1 MKKKG
6 SNHLGKSLF
15 KQSEDFFTFLK
26 SLRKKRILGLTL
38 LLFFLLLVFVFSQA
52 SQEEVARH
60 RLTYKIRSGYLSPS
74 ELTKIPLNQTG
85 VEAPGLT
92 AHSALVI
99 DYDSGTILYQKN
111 AQATHLPASTTKIM
125 TALVALESYD
135 LSQVLTV
142 PDLDYEGQVIKLQ
155 PGEQLTLEN
164 LLYALLVA
172 SANDAAETLA
182 ANYPGGRAAF
192 IAAMNQKAQN
202 LSLSNTHFVNPTGF
216 DELGQY
222 TTPFD
227 LIKLAKELLAQP
239 LLAQIV
245 ATQKA
250 EVYNLDRTIVHP
262 ISNINQLLGQVA
274 GLKGV
279 KTGWTT
285 NAGECLT
292 TYVERDGE
300 RIMTA
305 VLGSEDRFGETK
317 ALINWVYNNFAWRVP
332 NL

>member
-1 MKKKG
+1 MRKNASRIAKNILVFYNSLKKK
-6 SNHLGKSLF
+6 KVV
-15 KQSEDFFTFLK
+15 
-26 SLRKKRILGLTL
+26 GLSL
-38 LLFFLLLVFVFSQA
+38 LLFFLLLIFFFGQTN
-52 SQEEVARH
+52 QEEVTAH
-60 RLTYKIRSGYLSPS
+60 RPVFKTRSSYLSPS
-74 ELTKIPLNQTG
+74 ELTKIPHNETN
-85 VEAPGLT
+85 VPVPDLT
-92 AHSALVI
+92 AQSALVI
-99 DYDSGTILYQKN
+99 DYDSGSILYQKN

-125 TALVALESYD
+125 TALVALDGYD
-135 LSQVLTV
+135 LDQVLTV
-142 PDLDYEGQVIKLQ
+142 PELDYEGQDIKLQ
-155 PGEQLTLEN
+155 YGEQLTLEN

-192 IAAMNQKAQN
+192 IAAMNQKAQD

-216 DELGQY
+216 DESGQY
-222 TTPFD
+222 TTPFE

-245 ATQKA
+245 ATQKT

-262 ISNINQLLGQVA
+262 VSNINQLLGHVA

-317 ALINWVYNNFAWRVP
+317 ALIDWVYNNFVWRVP

>member
-1 MKKKG
+1 M
-6 SNHLGKSLF
+6 
-15 KQSEDFFTFLK
+15 
-26 SLRKKRILGLTL
+26 RKKTSQLAKNILIFSNSLKKEKAVGLIFF
-38 LLFFLLLVFVFSQA
+38 LFFLLLIFVFGQTN
-52 SQEEVARH
+52 QEEVVSH
-60 RLTYKIRSGYLSPS
+60 LPVFKNRSGYLSLS

-85 VEAPGLT
+85 VEAPDLT
-92 AHSALVI
+92 AQSALVI
-99 DYDSGTILYQKN
+99 DYDSGSVLYQKN

-125 TALVALESYD
+125 TALIALDSYD
-135 LSQVLTV
+135 LNQVLTV
-142 PDLDYEGQVIKLQ
+142 PELDYEGQDIKLQ
-155 PGEQLTLEN
+155 LGEQLTLEN

-192 IAAMNQKAQN
+192 IAAMNQKAQD

-216 DELGQY
+216 DESGQY
-222 TTPFD
+222 TTPFE
-227 LIKLAKELLAQP
+227 LIKLAKELLSHP

-245 ATQKA
+245 ATQKT

-262 ISNINQLLGQVA
+262 VTNVNQLLGQVA

-279 KTGWTT
+279 KTGWTS

-317 ALINWVYNNFAWRVP
+317 ALINWVYNNFVWQVP

>member
-1 MKKKG
+1 M
-6 SNHLGKSLF
+6 
-15 KQSEDFFTFLK
+15 
-26 SLRKKRILGLTL
+26 RKKTSQLAKNILIFSNSLKKEKAVGLIFF
-38 LLFFLLLVFVFSQA
+38 LFFLLLIFVFGQTN
-52 SQEEVARH
+52 QEEVVSH
-60 RLTYKIRSGYLSPS
+60 LPVFKNRSGYLSLS

-85 VEAPGLT
+85 VEAPDLT
-92 AHSALVI
+92 AQSALVI
-99 DYDSGTILYQKN
+99 DYDSGSVLYQKN

-125 TALVALESYD
+125 TALIALDSYD
-135 LSQVLTV
+135 LNQVLTV
-142 PDLDYEGQVIKLQ
+142 PELDYEGQDIKLQ
-155 PGEQLTLEN
+155 LGEQLTLEN

-192 IAAMNQKAQN
+192 IAAMNQKAQD
-202 LSLSNTHFVNPTGF
+202 LSLDNTHFVNPTGF
-216 DELGQY
+216 DESGQY
-222 TTPFD
+222 TTPFE
-227 LIKLAKELLAQP
+227 LIKLAKELLSHP

-245 ATQKA
+245 ATQKT

-262 ISNINQLLGQVA
+262 VTNVNQLLGQVA

-279 KTGWTT
+279 KTGWTS

-317 ALINWVYNNFAWRVP
+317 ALINWVYNNFVWQVP

>member
-1 MKKKG
+1 MRKKTSQLAKNILIFLRILKKK
-6 SNHLGKSLF
+6 KA
-15 KQSEDFFTFLK
+15 
-26 SLRKKRILGLTL
+26 IGLIF
-38 LLFFLLLVFVFSQA
+38 LLFFLLLIFFFGQTN
-52 SQEEVARH
+52 QEEVTAH
-60 RLTYKIRSGYLSPS
+60 LPVFKPKSGYLSPS
-74 ELTKIPLNQTG
+74 ELTKIPQNKTG
-85 VEAPGLT
+85 VPVPDLT
-92 AHSALVI
+92 AQSALVI
-99 DYDSGTILYQKN
+99 DYDSGSVLYQKN

-125 TALVALESYD
+125 TALVTLDSYD
-135 LSQVLTV
+135 LNQVLTV
-142 PDLDYEGQVIKLQ
+142 PELDYEGQDIKLQ
-155 PGEQLTLEN
+155 LGEQLTVEN

-192 IAAMNQKAQN
+192 IAAMNQKAQD

-216 DELGQY
+216 DESGQY
-222 TTPFD
+222 TTPFE
-227 LIKLAKELLAQP
+227 LIKLAKELLSQP

-245 ATQKA
+245 ATQKT

-262 ISNINQLLGQVA
+262 VSNVNQLLGRVA

-305 VLGSEDRFGETK
+305 VLGSGDRFGETK
-317 ALINWVYNNFAWRVP
+317 ALIDWVYNNFVWQVP

>member
-1 MKKKG
+1 MRKNASQLSKDI
-6 SNHLGKSLF
+6 LI
-15 KQSEDFFTFLK
+15 FFNA
-26 SLRKKRILGLTL
+26 LRKKKVTGTIFS
-38 LLFFLLLVFVFSQA
+38 LFFLFLVFLFSQ
-52 SQEEVARH
+52 SNQELVDAQ
-60 RLTYKIRSGYLSPS
+60 LPVFKTKSDYLSPS
-74 ELTKIPLNQTG
+74 ELTKIPHNETD
-85 VEAPGLT
+85 APMPDLT

-99 DYDSGTILYQKN
+99 DYDSGLILYQKN

-125 TALVALESYD
+125 TALVAHDRYD
-135 LSQVLTV
+135 LNQVLIV
-142 PDLDYEGQVIKLQ
+142 PELDYEGQDIKLQ
-155 PGEQLTLEN
+155 YGEQLTFEN

-192 IAAMNQKAQN
+192 IAAMNQKAQD

-216 DELGQY
+216 DESGQY

-227 LIKLAKELLAQP
+227 LIKLAKELLANP

-245 ATQKA
+245 ATQKT
-250 EVYNLDRTIVHP
+250 EVYNLDRTLIHP
-262 ISNINQLLGQVA
+262 VSNINQLLGQVA

-279 KTGWTT
+279 KTGWTS

-317 ALINWVYNNFAWRVP
+317 QLIDWVYNNFVWRVP